1 MSLESTNITTNTTN
15 ITWIDTAY
23 YINPYFWANLGIG
36 LDLGLSIL
44 GAAWGIY
51 LTGSSLLSAS
61 VKTPRITSKNLV
73 SVIFCEAVAIY
84 GVIIGIIMAGKVG
97 DKKLTEIMAEYDHAL
112 WTGFG
117 LFCLGLYVGLS
128 NLFCGVCVGVTG
140 SNLAIADAQ
149 TPETYVKILI
159 IEIFGSALGIF
170 GIIVGI
176 IQSTS
181 ADGLSTNSI
190 SINIA
195 YGTLCQ

>member
-1 MSLESTNITTNTTN
+1 MSSNNTT
-15 ITWIDTAY
+15 TWTESIY
-23 YINPYFWANLGIG
+23 NINPYFWAEVGVG
-36 LDLGLSIL
+36 LALGLSIL
-44 GAAWGIY
+44 GAAWGIF

-61 VKTPRITSKNLV
+61 AKAPRITSKNLV
-73 SVIFCEAVAIY
+73 SIIFCEAVAIY
-84 GVIIGIIMAGKVG
+84 GVIIGIIMSGKIG
-97 DKKLTEIMAEYDHAL
+97 NKKIDELIQNYDHAL

-117 LFCLGLYVGLS
+117 LLCLGIYVGLS

-181 ADGLSTNSI
+181 AEDRKSVV
-190 SINIA
+190 
-195 YGTLCQ
+195 

>member
-1 MSLESTNITTNTTN
+1 MSSTDTTNWYSTMYN
-15 ITWIDTAY
+15 
-23 YINPYFWANLGIG
+23 INPYFWANLGIG

-51 LTGSSLLSAS
+51 LTGSSLLAAS

-73 SVIFCEAVAIY
+73 SIIFCEAVAIY
-84 GVIIGIIMAGKVG
+84 GVIMGIIMSGKVG
-97 DKKLTEIMAEYDHAL
+97 DKTYEEIMLSYDHAL

-117 LFCLGLYVGLS
+117 LLCLGVYVGLS

-176 IQSTS
+176 IQATN
-181 ADGLSTNSI
+181 ANGLSKK
-190 SINIA
+190 
-195 YGTLCQ
+195 

>member
-1 MSLESTNITTNTTN
+1 MSSSNTTN
-15 ITWIDTAY
+15 WYSTMY
-23 YINPYFWANLGIG
+23 NINPYFWANLGIG

-51 LTGSSLLSAS
+51 LTGSSLLAAS

-73 SVIFCEAVAIY
+73 SIIFCEAVAIY
-84 GVIIGIIMAGKVG
+84 GVIMGIIMSGKVG
-97 DKKLTEIMAEYDHAL
+97 DKTYEEIMLSYDHAL

-117 LFCLGLYVGLS
+117 LLCLGVYVGLS

-176 IQSTS
+176 IQATN
-181 ADGLSTNSI
+181 ANGLSKK
-190 SINIA
+190 
-195 YGTLCQ
+195 

>member
-1 MSLESTNITTNTTN
+1 MSSTNTTN
-15 ITWIDTAY
+15 WYSTMY
-23 YINPYFWANLGIG
+23 NINPYFWANLGIG

-51 LTGSSLLSAS
+51 LTGSSLLAAS

-73 SVIFCEAVAIY
+73 SIIFCEAVAIY
-84 GVIIGIIMAGKVG
+84 GVIMGIIMSGKVG
-97 DKKLTEIMAEYDHAL
+97 DKTYEEIMLSYDHAL

-117 LFCLGLYVGLS
+117 LLCLGVYVGLS

-181 ADGLSTNSI
+181 ADGLSTK
-190 SINIA
+190 
-195 YGTLCQ
+195 

>member
-1 MSLESTNITTNTTN
+1 MTIEDNVTSWEYTMYNV
-15 ITWIDTAY
+15 
-23 YINPYFWANLGIG
+23 NPYFWATLGIG

-51 LTGSSLLSAS
+51 LTGSSLLAAS
-61 VKTPRITSKNLV
+61 VKAPRITSKNLV

-84 GVIIGIIMAGKVG
+84 GVIIGIIMSGKVG
-97 DKKLTEIMAEYDHAL
+97 DKQFKDIMADYDHAL

-117 LFCLGLYVGLS
+117 LFCLGIYVGLS
-128 NLFCGVCVGVTG
+128 NLFCGICVGVTG

-176 IQSTS
+176 IQATS
-181 ADGLSTNSI
+181 ADGLSSK
-190 SINIA
+190 
-195 YGTLCQ
+195 

>member
-1 MSLESTNITTNTTN
+1 MGVNNVTNNQTSWENTMYN
-15 ITWIDTAY
+15 
-23 YINPYFWANLGIG
+23 INPYFWANMGIG

-61 VKTPRITSKNLV
+61 VKAPRITSKNLV

-181 ADGLSTNSI
+181 ADGLSTK
-190 SINIA
+190 
-195 YGTLCQ
+195 

>member
-1 MSLESTNITTNTTN
+1 MSNNTTAWTET
-15 ITWIDTAY
+15 IY
-23 YINPYFWANLGIG
+23 YISPYFWADVGIG

-44 GAAWGIY
+44 GAAWGIFI
-51 LTGSSLLSAS
+51 TGSSLLSAS
-61 VKTPRITSKNLV
+61 AKSPRITSKNLV
-73 SVIFCEAVAIY
+73 SIIFCEAVAIY
-84 GVIIGIIMAGKVG
+84 GVIIGIIMSGKVG
-97 DKKLTEIMAEYDHAL
+97 SKTVQQLLDNYDHAL

-117 LFCLGLYVGLS
+117 LLCLGVYVGLS

-181 ADGLSTNSI
+181 ADGLTSK
-190 SINIA
+190 
-195 YGTLCQ
+195 

>member
-1 MSLESTNITTNTTN
+1 MSSTNTTN
-15 ITWIDTAY
+15 WYSTIY
-23 YINPYFWANLGIG
+23 NINPYFWANLGIG

-51 LTGSSLLSAS
+51 LTGSSLLAAS

-73 SVIFCEAVAIY
+73 SIIFCEAVAIY
-84 GVIIGIIMAGKVG
+84 GVIMGIIMSGKVG
-97 DKKLTEIMAEYDHAL
+97 DKTYEEIMLSYDHAL

-117 LFCLGLYVGLS
+117 LLCLGVYVGLS

-176 IQSTS
+176 IQANS
-181 ADGLSTNSI
+181 AGGLMDNK
-190 SINIA
+190 
-195 YGTLCQ
+195 

>member
-1 MSLESTNITTNTTN
+1 MSTLNSNTT
-15 ITWIDTAY
+15 TSWSETMY
-23 YINPYFWANLGIG
+23 YMNPYFWANLGIG

-44 GAAWGIY
+44 GAAWGIF

-73 SVIFCEAVAIY
+73 SIIFCEAVAIY
-84 GVIIGIIMAGKVG
+84 GVIIGIIMSGKVS
-97 DKKLTEIMAEYDHAL
+97 DKTLKQIMDDYDHAL
-112 WTGFG
+112 WTGFSLLTIG
-117 LFCLGLYVGLS
+117 IYVGLS

-176 IQSTS
+176 IQATS
-181 ADGLSTNSI
+181 ANCLITKYSM
-190 SINIA
+190 
-195 YGTLCQ
+195 L

>member
-1 MSLESTNITTNTTN
+1 MSNNTTAWTET
-15 ITWIDTAY
+15 IY
-23 YINPYFWANLGIG
+23 YINPYFWADVGIG

-44 GAAWGIY
+44 GAAWGIFI
-51 LTGSSLLSAS
+51 TGSSLLSAS
-61 VKTPRITSKNLV
+61 AKAPRITSKNLV
-73 SVIFCEAVAIY
+73 SIIFCEAVAIY
-84 GVIIGIIMAGKVG
+84 GVIIGIIMSGKVG
-97 DKKLTEIMAEYDHAL
+97 RKTVQQLLDNYDHAL

-117 LFCLGLYVGLS
+117 LLCLGVYVGLS

-181 ADGLSTNSI
+181 ADGLTSK
-190 SINIA
+190 
-195 YGTLCQ
+195 

>member
-1 MSLESTNITTNTTN
+1 MSSTDTTNWYSTM
-15 ITWIDTAY
+15 Y
-23 YINPYFWANLGIG
+23 GVNPYFWANLGIG

-51 LTGSSLLSAS
+51 LTGSSLLAAS

-73 SVIFCEAVAIY
+73 SIIFCEAVAIY
-84 GVIIGIIMAGKVG
+84 GVIMGIIMSGKVG
-97 DKKLTEIMAEYDHAL
+97 DKTYEEIMLSYDHAL

-117 LFCLGLYVGLS
+117 LLCLGVYVGLS

-176 IQSTS
+176 IQATN
-181 ADGLSTNSI
+181 ANGLSKK
-190 SINIA
+190 
-195 YGTLCQ
+195 

>member
-1 MSLESTNITTNTTN
+1 MGVNNVTNNQTSWENTM
-15 ITWIDTAY
+15 Y
-23 YINPYFWANLGIG
+23 YINPYFWANIGIG

-61 VKTPRITSKNLV
+61 VKAPRITSKNLV

-84 GVIIGIIMAGKVG
+84 GVIIGIIMSGKVD
-97 DKKLTEIMAEYDHAL
+97 DKSFKEIMNDYDHAL

-117 LFCLGLYVGLS
+117 LFCLGIYVGLS
-128 NLFCGVCVGVTG
+128 NLFCGICVGVTG

-176 IQSTS
+176 IQATN
-181 ADGLSTNSI
+181 ANGLSKK
-190 SINIA
+190 
-195 YGTLCQ
+195 

>member
-1 MSLESTNITTNTTN
+1 MISSQLNYSDYNV
-15 ITWIDTAY
+15 TWGTTAY
-23 YINPYFWANLGIG
+23 SMNPYFCFYLVIG
-36 LDLGLSIL
+36 FDLGLSIL

-51 LTGSSLLSAS
+51 LTGSSLLAAS

-97 DKKLTEIMAEYDHAL
+97 DKRFEDIIKAYNHAL
-112 WTGFG
+112 WTGFS
-117 LFCLGLYVGLS
+117 LFTLGLYVGLS

-140 SNLAIADAQ
+140 SNCAIADAQ
-149 TPETYVKILI
+149 TPETFVKILI

-176 IQSTS
+176 IQANN
-181 ADGLSTNSI
+181 ADGLSTN
-190 SINIA
+190 N
-195 YGTLCQ
+195 

>member
-1 MSLESTNITTNTTN
+1 MSSTNTTN
-15 ITWIDTAY
+15 WYSTMY
-23 YINPYFWANLGIG
+23 NINPYFWANLGIG

-51 LTGSSLLSAS
+51 LTGSSLLAAS

-73 SVIFCEAVAIY
+73 SIIFCEAVAIY
-84 GVIIGIIMAGKVG
+84 GVIMGIIMSGKVG
-97 DKKLTEIMAEYDHAL
+97 DKTYEEIMLSYDHAL

-117 LFCLGLYVGLS
+117 LLCLGVYVGLS

-176 IQSTS
+176 IQATN
-181 ADGLSTNSI
+181 ANGLSKK
-190 SINIA
+190 
-195 YGTLCQ
+195 

>member
-1 MSLESTNITTNTTN
+1 MSSSNSTNWYSTMYN
-15 ITWIDTAY
+15 
-23 YINPYFWANLGIG
+23 INPYFWANLGIG

-51 LTGSSLLSAS
+51 LTGSSLLAAS

-73 SVIFCEAVAIY
+73 SIIFCEAVAIY
-84 GVIIGIIMAGKVG
+84 GVIMGIIMSGKVG
-97 DKKLTEIMAEYDHAL
+97 DKTYEEIMLSYDHAL

-117 LFCLGLYVGLS
+117 LLCLGVYVGLS

-176 IQSTS
+176 IQATN
-181 ADGLSTNSI
+181 ANGLSKK
-190 SINIA
+190 
-195 YGTLCQ
+195 

>member
-1 MSLESTNITTNTTN
+1 MSNNTTAWTET
-15 ITWIDTAY
+15 IY
-23 YINPYFWANLGIG
+23 YISPYFWADVGIG

-44 GAAWGIY
+44 GAAWGIFI
-51 LTGSSLLSAS
+51 TGSSLLSAS
-61 VKTPRITSKNLV
+61 AKAPRITSKNLV
-73 SVIFCEAVAIY
+73 SIIFCEAVAIY
-84 GVIIGIIMAGKVG
+84 GVIIGIIMSGKVG
-97 DKKLTEIMAEYDHAL
+97 SKTVQQLLENYDHAL

-117 LFCLGLYVGLS
+117 LLCLGVYVGLS

-181 ADGLSTNSI
+181 ADGLTSK
-190 SINIA
+190 
-195 YGTLCQ
+195 